1 MLTSRGRVLAC
12 VVGLVYVVGLWSMA
26 LTLAWLALGW

>member
-12 VVGLVYVVGLWSMA
+12 VVSVAYIVGLWGMA
-26 LTLAWLALGW
+26 LTLAWIAWRW